1 MELHRKIIVQE
12 MTGPIPFELTLG
24 EIIKAGDATNHY
36 HIYALAMLSQF
47 FKDGVRSTVG
57 MLDGLPS
64 LASDATSV
72 AVIDS
77 IKALSA
83 EEKVQLATYLLSCVN
98 VGESAF
104 QSQIMSPTEWIRYV
118 LKRQE

>member
-12 MTGPIPFELTLG
+12 MTGPIPFELTLR
-24 EIIKAGDATNHY
+24 EIITAGDATNHY

-47 FKDGVRSTVG
+47 FKNGVRSTVG

-72 AVIDS
+72 VVINS
-77 IKALSA
+77 IKELSA
-83 EEKVQLATYLLSCVN
+83 EEKVQLATYLLACVEA
-98 VGESAF
+98 GESSL
-104 QSQIMSPTEWIRYV
+104 QNQQMSPQGWIRYV
-118 LKRQE
+118 LQRQ